1 MRPKLQL
8 LVFFLAL
15 FAACKKNDVKPEI
28 ETIEL
33 GITLGNDTTV
43 SLSAIQ
49 EPFSIITS
57 DENVATAEK
66 QGDEI
71 KITSHKVGYTEI
83 KIIDQNSKEQVLVK
97 VWVSRGF
104 SLLEVKSY
112 DFVIEVSD
120 QNIKTEIETKLNT
133 SNPLAIGAL
142 YGISYL
148 SGSSTLHVFPGG
160 IDGEEILGE
169 VSFDNNTKTIHLS
182 YDDKSYQYQL
192 MIEYSRSKMNGK
204 NKIMESPVVPAYF
217 SFHENLTEQLKVEYP
232 NTEIRNVTRIHRLE
246 SFKE

>member
-1 MRPKLQL
+1 MRQKLYL
-8 LVFFLAL
+8 LIFFLAL
-15 FAACKKNDVKPEI
+15 FASCKKNDVKPEI

-33 GITLGNDTTV
+33 GITLGNDTTI
-43 SLSAIQ
+43 SMSAIQ
-49 EPFSIITS
+49 EPFNIISS

-83 KIIDQNSKEQVLVK
+83 KIINQNSKEQVLVK

-120 QNIKTEIETKLNT
+120 QNIKTEIETKLST
-133 SNPLAIGAL
+133 SNPLPVGAL

-148 SGSSTLHVFPGG
+148 SGPSMLHIFPNG
-160 IDGEEILGE
+160 INGEEILGE
-169 VSFDNNTKTIHLS
+169 ISFDNNTKTINLF
-182 YDDKSYQYQL
+182 YDNKSYQYQL
-192 MIEYSRSKMNGK
+192 MIEYGRSKMKGK
-204 NKIMESPVVPAYF
+204 NKIMESPIVPAYF
-217 SFHENLTEQLKVEYP
+217 SFREDLTEQFKTEYP
-232 NTEIRNVTRIHRLE
+232 NTEIQNVTRVHRLE
-246 SFKE
+246 AFKE